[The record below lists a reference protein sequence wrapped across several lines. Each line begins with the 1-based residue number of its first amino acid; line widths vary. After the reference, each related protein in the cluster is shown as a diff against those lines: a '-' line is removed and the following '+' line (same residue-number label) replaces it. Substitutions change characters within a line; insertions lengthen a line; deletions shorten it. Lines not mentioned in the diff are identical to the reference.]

1 MSGFDDVVRAAAH
14 GARNRP
20 LAAASLSAPV
30 AAALSGA
37 DGAER
42 VLEAVAAHAAARRA
56 VVPVATATALDL
68 PARPTPVIDSG
79 PADVLTRIMALDHR
93 QDELIVRVLRL
104 VRRRGLRLPPMLLN
118 RAAIALSGDDLDE
131 VVALMDERDRAV
143 FALDGRWAD
152 RIRRFAQRNAPP
164 DPTQWEDGD
173 AQDRADYLARL
184 RRTDPDAARALLA
197 DGAWLKAR
205 APEREQ
211 ILAAL
216 ATGLG
221 PADEELLEARLDDR
235 AEAVRDRAAQLLG
248 RLPSSALIAR
258 AEALAKR
265 HVVVTRRALRAPAVE
280 LHGIEMT
287 DALARDRYPA
297 KAHRTSASLA
307 RVEEVIARIPTWR
320 WPDLAGI
327 SAAELATARTRCD
340 GQKADL
346 RVPLA
351 RAATTWHD
359 GELAAALADLRAS
372 SAPAELF
379 SPLDA
384 VDLFG
389 LLDEPRREALL
400 HRLIAAKR
408 YNDVVACTLRWPPEL
423 TAQQSRLFARAL
435 IAVTGPGT
443 YISNPQ
449 WWGVLP
455 ARCAPDALDEVL
467 AILRAAPPDTLGDLR
482 AQTVI
487 TALELRRELLE
498 LTDRTDQEAP

>member
-1 MSGFDDVVRAAAH
+1 MSGFDDVVRAAAL

-30 AAALSGA
+30 AAVLSGA

-42 VLEAVAAHAAARRA
+42 VLEAAAAHAAAARTA
-56 VVPVATATALDL
+56 IPAAPATALNL
-68 PARPTPVIDSG
+68 PARPAPVIDSG
-79 PADVLTRIMALDHR
+79 LADILTRIMALDHP
-93 QDELIVRVLRL
+93 QDEFIVRVLRL
-104 VRRRGLRLPPMLLN
+104 VRRRGLRLPPPLLN
-118 RAAIALSGDDLDE
+118 RVASALSGDDRDE
-131 VVALMDERDRAV
+131 VVAVMDERDRAV
-143 FALDGRWAD
+143 FALDERWAA

-164 DPTQWEDGD
+164 DPAWWEDGD
-173 AQDRADYLARL
+173 AQERADYLARL

-197 DGAWLKAR
+197 DGAWLRAR

-211 ILAAL
+211 ILDAL
-216 ATGLG
+216 AIGLG
-221 PADEELLEARLDDR
+221 PADEQILEERLDDR
-235 AEAVRDRAAQLLG
+235 AEAVRGRAAELLS

-258 AEALAKR
+258 AEALAER

-307 RVEEVIARIPTWR
+307 RLEEVIARIPTWR
-320 WPDLAGI
+320 WPDLVGI
-327 SAAELATARTRCD
+327 SAAELARARVRCD
-340 GQKADL
+340 GQKVEL
-346 RVPLA
+346 LVPLV
-351 RAATTWHD
+351 RAAIAWHD
-359 GELAAALADLRAS
+359 GELAAALADLGPS
-372 SAPAELF
+372 PAPAG
-379 SPLDA
+379 
-384 VDLFG
+384 LFG

-400 HRLIAAKR
+400 HRLITAKR
-408 YNDVVACTLRWPPEL
+408 YIDVATCTLSWPSEL
-423 TAQQSRLFARAL
+423 TAEQSRVFARSL
-435 IAVTGPGT
+435 IAVTRPGS
-443 YISNPQ
+443 YISDSR

-467 AILRAAPPDTLGDLR
+467 AILRGAPPDTLSDLR

-498 LTDRTDQEAP
+498 LTDRTDQEAS

>member
-1 MSGFDDVVRAAAH
+1 VSGFDDVVRAAAL

-20 LAAASLSAPV
+20 LTEASLSAPV
-30 AAALSGA
+30 AAVLSGA

-42 VLEAVAAHAAARRA
+42 VLEAAAAHAAAARTA
-56 VVPVATATALDL
+56 IPAAPATALNL
-68 PARPTPVIDSG
+68 PARPAPVIDPG
-79 PADVLTRIMALDHR
+79 LADILTRIMALDHP
-93 QDELIVRVLRL
+93 QDEFIVRVLRL
-104 VRRRGLRLPPMLLN
+104 VRRRGLRLPPPLLN
-118 RAAIALSGDDLDE
+118 RVASALSGDDRDE
-131 VVALMDERDRAV
+131 VVAVMDERDRAV
-143 FALDGRWAD
+143 FALDERWAA

-164 DPTQWEDGD
+164 DPARWEEGD
-173 AQDRADYLARL
+173 AQERADYLARL

-197 DGAWLKAR
+197 DGAWLRAR

-211 ILAAL
+211 ILNAL
-216 ATGLG
+216 AIGLG
-221 PADEELLEARLDDR
+221 PADEQILEERLDDR
-235 AEAVRDRAAQLLG
+235 AEAVRGRAAELLS

-258 AEALAKR
+258 AEALAER

-307 RVEEVIARIPTWR
+307 RLEEVIARIPTWR
-320 WPDLAGI
+320 WPDLVGI
-327 SAAELATARTRCD
+327 SAAELARARVRCD

-346 RVPLA
+346 IAPLV
-351 RAATTWHD
+351 RAAVAWRD
-359 GELAAALADLRAS
+359 GELAAALADLGPS
-372 SAPAELF
+372 PAPAG
-379 SPLDA
+379 
-384 VDLFG
+384 LFG

-400 HRLIAAKR
+400 HRLITAKR
-408 YNDVVACTLRWPPEL
+408 YSAVVTCTLSWPSEL
-423 TAQQSRLFARAL
+423 TAEQSRIFARSL
-435 IAVTGPGT
+435 IAVTRPGS
-443 YISNPQ
+443 YISDSR

-467 AILRAAPPDTLGDLR
+467 AILRGAPPDTLSDLR

-498 LTDRTDQEAP
+498 LTDRTDQEAS

>member
-1 MSGFDDVVRAAAH
+1 MSGFDDVVRAAAL

-20 LAAASLSAPV
+20 LTEASLSAPV
-30 AAALSGA
+30 AAVLSGA

-42 VLEAVAAHAAARRA
+42 VLEAAAAHAAAARTA
-56 VVPVATATALDL
+56 IPAAPATALNL
-68 PARPTPVIDSG
+68 PARPAPVIDPG
-79 PADVLTRIMALDHR
+79 LADILTRIMALDHP
-93 QDELIVRVLRL
+93 QDEFIVRVLRL
-104 VRRRGLRLPPMLLN
+104 VRRRGLRLPPPLLD
-118 RAAIALSGDDLDE
+118 RVASALSGDDRDE
-131 VVALMDERDRAV
+131 VVAVMDERDRAV
-143 FALDGRWAD
+143 FALDERWAA

-164 DPTQWEDGD
+164 DPARWEDGD
-173 AQDRADYLARL
+173 AQERADHLARL

-197 DGAWLKAR
+197 DGAWLRAR

-211 ILAAL
+211 ILNAL
-216 ATGLG
+216 AIGLG
-221 PADEELLEARLDDR
+221 PADEQILEERLDDR
-235 AEAVRDRAAQLLG
+235 AEAVRGRAAELLS

-258 AEALAKR
+258 AEALAER

-307 RVEEVIARIPTWR
+307 RLEEVIARIPTWR
-320 WPDLAGI
+320 WPDLVGI
-327 SAAELATARTRCD
+327 SAAELARARVRCD
-340 GQKADL
+340 GQKVEL
-346 RVPLA
+346 LVPLV
-351 RAATTWHD
+351 RAAVAWHD
-359 GELAAALADLRAS
+359 GELAAALADLGRS
-372 SAPAELF
+372 PAPAG
-379 SPLDA
+379 
-384 VDLFG
+384 LFG

-408 YNDVVACTLRWPPEL
+408 YSAVVTCTLSWPSEL
-423 TAQQSRLFARAL
+423 TAEQSRVFARSL
-435 IAVTGPGT
+435 IAVTRPGS
-443 YISNPQ
+443 YISDSR

-467 AILRAAPPDTLGDLR
+467 AILRSAPPDTLSDLR

-498 LTDRTDQEAP
+498 LTDRTDQEAS

>member
-1 MSGFDDVVRAAAH
+1 MSGFDDVVRAAAL

-20 LAAASLSAPV
+20 LTEASLSAPV
-30 AAALSGA
+30 AAVLSGA

-42 VLEAVAAHAAARRA
+42 VLEAAAAHAAAARTA
-56 VVPVATATALDL
+56 IPAAPATALNL
-68 PARPTPVIDSG
+68 PARPAPVIDPG
-79 PADVLTRIMALDHR
+79 LADILTRIMALDHP
-93 QDELIVRVLRL
+93 QDEFIVRVLRL
-104 VRRRGLRLPPMLLN
+104 VRRRGLRLPPPLLN
-118 RAAIALSGDDLDE
+118 RVASALSGDDRDE
-131 VVALMDERDRAV
+131 VVAVMDERDRAV
-143 FALDGRWAD
+143 FALDERWAA

-164 DPTQWEDGD
+164 DPARWEDGD
-173 AQDRADYLARL
+173 AQERADHLARL

-197 DGAWLKAR
+197 DGAWLRAR

-211 ILAAL
+211 ILNAL
-216 ATGLG
+216 AIGLG
-221 PADEELLEARLDDR
+221 PADEQILEERLDDR
-235 AEAVRDRAAQLLG
+235 AEAVRGRAAELLS

-258 AEALAKR
+258 AEALAER

-307 RVEEVIARIPTWR
+307 RLEEVIARIPTWR
-320 WPDLAGI
+320 WPDLVGI
-327 SAAELATARTRCD
+327 SAAELARARVRCD

-346 RVPLA
+346 IAPLV
-351 RAATTWHD
+351 RAAVAWRD
-359 GELAAALADLRAS
+359 GELAAALADLGRS
-372 SAPAELF
+372 PAPAG
-379 SPLDA
+379 
-384 VDLFG
+384 LFG

-408 YNDVVACTLRWPPEL
+408 YSAVVTCTLSWPSEL
-423 TAQQSRLFARAL
+423 TAEQSRIFARSL
-435 IAVTGPGT
+435 IAVTRPGS
-443 YISNPQ
+443 YISDSR

-467 AILRAAPPDTLGDLR
+467 AILRGAPPDTLSDLR

-498 LTDRTDQEAP
+498 LTDRTDQEAS

>member
-1 MSGFDDVVRAAAH
+1 MSGFDDVVRAAAL

-20 LAAASLSAPV
+20 LTEASLSAPV
-30 AAALSGA
+30 AAVLSGA

-42 VLEAVAAHAAARRA
+42 VLEAAAAHAAAARTA
-56 VVPVATATALDL
+56 IPVAPATALNL
-68 PARPTPVIDSG
+68 PARPAPVIDPG
-79 PADVLTRIMALDHR
+79 LADILTRIMALDHP
-93 QDELIVRVLRL
+93 QDEFIVRVLRL
-104 VRRRGLRLPPMLLN
+104 VRRRGLRLPPPLLN
-118 RAAIALSGDDLDE
+118 RVASALSGDDRDE
-131 VVALMDERDRAV
+131 VVAVMDERDRAV
-143 FALDGRWAD
+143 FALDERWAA

-164 DPTQWEDGD
+164 DPARWEDGD
-173 AQDRADYLARL
+173 AQERADHLARL

-211 ILAAL
+211 ILNAL
-216 ATGLG
+216 AIGLG
-221 PADEELLEARLDDR
+221 PADEQILEERLDDR
-235 AEAVRDRAAQLLG
+235 AEAVRGRAAELLS

-258 AEALAKR
+258 AEALAER

-307 RVEEVIARIPTWR
+307 RLEEVIARIPTWR
-320 WPDLAGI
+320 WPDLVGI
-327 SAAELATARTRCD
+327 SAAELARARVRCD
-340 GQKADL
+340 GQKVEL
-346 RVPLA
+346 LVPLV
-351 RAATTWHD
+351 RAAVAWRD
-359 GELAAALADLRAS
+359 GELAAALADLGPS
-372 SAPAELF
+372 PAPAG
-379 SPLDA
+379 
-384 VDLFG
+384 LFG

-400 HRLIAAKR
+400 HRLITAKR
-408 YNDVVACTLRWPPEL
+408 YSAVVTCTLSWPSEL
-423 TAQQSRLFARAL
+423 TAEQSRVFARSL
-435 IAVTGPGT
+435 IAVTRPGS
-443 YISNPQ
+443 YISDSR

-467 AILRAAPPDTLGDLR
+467 AILRGAPPDTLSDLR

-498 LTDRTDQEAP
+498 LTDRTDQEAS

>member
-1 MSGFDDVVRAAAH
+1 MSGFDDVVRAAAL

-30 AAALSGA
+30 AATLSGA

-211 ILAAL
+211 ILDAL
-216 ATGLG
+216 AIGLG
-221 PADEELLEARLDDR
+221 PADEQILEERLDDR
-235 AEAVRDRAAQLLG
+235 AEAVRGRAAELLS

-258 AEALAKR
+258 AEALAER

-280 LHGIEMT
+280 LHDIEMT

-307 RVEEVIARIPTWR
+307 RLEEVIARIPTWR
-320 WPDLAGI
+320 WPDLVGI
-327 SAAELATARTRCD
+327 SAAELARARTRCD
-340 GQKADL
+340 GQKVEL
-346 RVPLA
+346 LVPLV
-351 RAATTWHD
+351 RAATTWRD
-359 GELAAALADLRAS
+359 GELAAALADLNS
-372 SAPAELF
+372 SPAPAG
-379 SPLDA
+379 
-384 VDLFG
+384 LFG
-389 LLDEPRREALL
+389 LLDEPHREALL

-408 YNDVVACTLRWPPEL
+408 YSAVVTCTLSWPSEL
-423 TAQQSRLFARAL
+423 TAEQSRIFARSL
-435 IAVTGPGT
+435 IAVTRPGS
-443 YISNPQ
+443 YISDSR

-455 ARCAPDALDEVL
+455 ARCAPEALDEVL
-467 AILRAAPPDTLGDLR
+467 DILRGAPPDTLSDLR

>member
-1 MSGFDDVVRAAAH
+1 MSGFDDVVRAAAL

-20 LAAASLSAPV
+20 LTEASLSAPV
-30 AAALSGA
+30 AAVLSGA

-42 VLEAVAAHAAARRA
+42 VLEAAAAHAAAARTSI
-56 VVPVATATALDL
+56 PVASATALNL
-68 PARPTPVIDSG
+68 PAHPTPVIDPG
-79 PADVLTRIMALDHR
+79 LADVLTRIMALDHR

-211 ILAAL
+211 ILDAL
-216 ATGLG
+216 AIGLG
-221 PADEELLEARLDDR
+221 PADEQILEERLDDR
-235 AEAVRDRAAQLLG
+235 AEAVRGRAAELLS

-258 AEALAKR
+258 AEALAER

-307 RVEEVIARIPTWR
+307 RLEEVIARIPTWR
-320 WPDLAGI
+320 WPDLVGI
-327 SAAELATARTRCD
+327 SAAELARARTRCD
-340 GQKADL
+340 GQKVEL
-346 RVPLA
+346 LVPLV
-351 RAATTWHD
+351 RAATTWRD
-359 GELAAALADLRAS
+359 GELAAALADLNS
-372 SAPAELF
+372 SPAPAG
-379 SPLDA
+379 
-384 VDLFG
+384 LFG

-408 YNDVVACTLRWPPEL
+408 YSAVVTCTLSWPSEL
-423 TAQQSRLFARAL
+423 TAEQSRIFARSL
-435 IAVTGPGT
+435 IAVTRPGS
-443 YISNPQ
+443 YISDSR

-455 ARCAPDALDEVL
+455 ARCAPEALDEVL
-467 AILRAAPPDTLGDLR
+467 DILRGAPPDTLSDLR

-498 LTDRTDQEAP
+498 LTDRTDQEAS

>member
-1 MSGFDDVVRAAAH
+1 MSGFDDVVRAAAL

-20 LAAASLSAPV
+20 LTEASLSAPV
-30 AAALSGA
+30 AAVLSGA

-42 VLEAVAAHAAARRA
+42 VLEAAAAHAAAARTA
-56 VVPVATATALDL
+56 IPVAPATALNL
-68 PARPTPVIDSG
+68 PARPAPVIDPG
-79 PADVLTRIMALDHR
+79 LADILTRIMALDHP
-93 QDELIVRVLRL
+93 QDEFIVRVLRL
-104 VRRRGLRLPPMLLN
+104 VRRRGLRLPPPLLN
-118 RAAIALSGDDLDE
+118 RVAGALSGDDRDE
-131 VVALMDERDRAV
+131 VVAVMDERGRAV
-143 FALDGRWAD
+143 FALDERWAA

-164 DPTQWEDGD
+164 DPARWEDGD
-173 AQDRADYLARL
+173 AQERADHLARL

-197 DGAWLKAR
+197 GGAWLRAR

-211 ILAAL
+211 ILNAL
-216 ATGLG
+216 AIGLG
-221 PADEELLEARLDDR
+221 PADEQILEERLDDR
-235 AEAVRDRAAQLLG
+235 AEAVRGRAAELLS

-258 AEALAKR
+258 AEALAER

-307 RVEEVIARIPTWR
+307 RLEEVIARIPTWR
-320 WPDLAGI
+320 WPDLVGI
-327 SAAELATARTRCD
+327 SAAELARARVRCD

-346 RVPLA
+346 IAPLV
-351 RAATTWHD
+351 RAAVAWRD
-359 GELAAALADLRAS
+359 GELAAALADLGPS
-372 SAPAELF
+372 PAPAG
-379 SPLDA
+379 
-384 VDLFG
+384 LFG

-400 HRLIAAKR
+400 HRLITAKR
-408 YNDVVACTLRWPPEL
+408 YSAVVTCTLSWPSEL
-423 TAQQSRLFARAL
+423 TAEQSRVFARSL
-435 IAVTGPGT
+435 IAVTRPGS
-443 YISNPQ
+443 YISDSR

-467 AILRAAPPDTLGDLR
+467 AILRGAPPDTLSDLR

-498 LTDRTDQEAP
+498 LTDRTDQEAS

>member
-1 MSGFDDVVRAAAH
+1 MSGFDDVVRAAAL

-42 VLEAVAAHAAARRA
+42 VLEAAAAHAAARRA
-56 VVPVATATALDL
+56 VVPAATATALNL

-211 ILAAL
+211 ILDAL
-216 ATGLG
+216 AIGLG
-221 PADEELLEARLDDR
+221 PADEQILEERLDDR
-235 AEAVRDRAAQLLG
+235 AEAVRGRAAELLS
-248 RLPSSALIAR
+248 RLPSSAFIAR
-258 AEALAKR
+258 AEALAER

-307 RVEEVIARIPTWR
+307 RLEEVIARIPTWR
-320 WPDLAGI
+320 WPDLVGI
-327 SAAELATARTRCD
+327 SAAELARARVRCD
-340 GQKADL
+340 GQKVEL
-346 RVPLA
+346 LVPLI
-351 RAATTWHD
+351 RAAVAWHD
-359 GELAAALADLRAS
+359 GELAAALADLGPS
-372 SAPAELF
+372 PAPAG
-379 SPLDA
+379 
-384 VDLFG
+384 LFG

-408 YNDVVACTLRWPPEL
+408 YSAVVTCTLSWPSEL
-423 TAQQSRLFARAL
+423 TAEQSRVFARSL
-435 IAVTGPGT
+435 IAVTRPGS
-443 YISNPQ
+443 YISDSR

-467 AILRAAPPDTLGDLR
+467 AILRGAPPDTLSDLR

-498 LTDRTDQEAP
+498 LTDRTDQEAS

>member
-1 MSGFDDVVRAAAH
+1 MSGFDDVVRAAAL

-20 LAAASLSAPV
+20 LVAASLSAPV
-30 AAALSGA
+30 AAVLSGA

-42 VLEAVAAHAAARRA
+42 VLEAAAAHAAAARTA
-56 VVPVATATALDL
+56 IPAAPATALNL
-68 PARPTPVIDSG
+68 PARPAPVIDPG
-79 PADVLTRIMALDHR
+79 LADILTRIMALDHP
-93 QDELIVRVLRL
+93 QDEFIVRVLRL
-104 VRRRGLRLPPMLLN
+104 VRRRGLRLPPPLLN
-118 RAAIALSGDDLDE
+118 RVASALSGDDRDE
-131 VVALMDERDRAV
+131 VVAVMDERDRAV
-143 FALDGRWAD
+143 FALDERWAA

-164 DPTQWEDGD
+164 DPARWEEGD
-173 AQDRADYLARL
+173 AQERADHLARL

-197 DGAWLKAR
+197 DGAWLRAR

-211 ILAAL
+211 ILNAL
-216 ATGLG
+216 AIGLG
-221 PADEELLEARLDDR
+221 PADEQILEERLDDR
-235 AEAVRDRAAQLLG
+235 AEAVRGRAAELLS

-258 AEALAKR
+258 AEALAER

-307 RVEEVIARIPTWR
+307 RLEEVIARIPTWR
-320 WPDLAGI
+320 WPDLVGI
-327 SAAELATARTRCD
+327 SAAELARARVRCD

-346 RVPLA
+346 IAPLV
-351 RAATTWHD
+351 RAAVAWRD
-359 GELAAALADLRAS
+359 GELAAALADLGPS
-372 SAPAELF
+372 PAPAG
-379 SPLDA
+379 
-384 VDLFG
+384 LFG

-400 HRLIAAKR
+400 HRLITAKR
-408 YNDVVACTLRWPPEL
+408 YSAVVTCTLSWPSEL
-423 TAQQSRLFARAL
+423 TAEQSRVFARSL
-435 IAVTGPGT
+435 IAVTRPGS
-443 YISNPQ
+443 YISDSR

-467 AILRAAPPDTLGDLR
+467 AILRGAPPDTLSDLR

-498 LTDRTDQEAP
+498 LTDRTDQEAS

>member
-1 MSGFDDVVRAAAH
+1 MSGFDDVVRAAAL

-20 LAAASLSAPV
+20 LTEASLSAPV
-30 AAALSGA
+30 AAVLSGA

-42 VLEAVAAHAAARRA
+42 VLEAAAAHAAAARTA
-56 VVPVATATALDL
+56 IPVAPATALNL
-68 PARPTPVIDSG
+68 PARPAPVIDPG
-79 PADVLTRIMALDHR
+79 LADILTRIMALDHP
-93 QDELIVRVLRL
+93 QDEFIVRVLRL

-164 DPTQWEDGD
+164 DPARWEDGD
-173 AQDRADYLARL
+173 AQERADHLARL

-211 ILAAL
+211 ILDAL
-216 ATGLG
+216 AIGLG
-221 PADEELLEARLDDR
+221 PADEQILEERLDDR
-235 AEAVRDRAAQLLG
+235 AEAVRGRAAELLS

-307 RVEEVIARIPTWR
+307 RLEEVIARIPTWR
-320 WPDLAGI
+320 WPDLVGI
-327 SAAELATARTRCD
+327 SAVELARARVRCD
-340 GQKADL
+340 GQKVEL
-346 RVPLA
+346 LVPLV
-351 RAATTWHD
+351 RAAVAWRD
-359 GELAAALADLRAS
+359 GELAAALADLGPS
-372 SAPAELF
+372 PAPAG
-379 SPLDA
+379 
-384 VDLFG
+384 LFG

-400 HRLIAAKR
+400 HRLITAKR
-408 YNDVVACTLRWPPEL
+408 YSAVVTCTLSWPSEL
-423 TAQQSRLFARAL
+423 TAEQSRVFARSL
-435 IAVTGPGT
+435 IAVTRPGS
-443 YISNPQ
+443 YISDSR

-467 AILRAAPPDTLGDLR
+467 AILRGAPPDTLSDLR

-498 LTDRTDQEAP
+498 LTDRTDQEAS

>member
-1 MSGFDDVVRAAAH
+1 MSGFDDVVRAAAL

-20 LAAASLSAPV
+20 LTEASLSAPV
-30 AAALSGA
+30 AAVLSGA

-42 VLEAVAAHAAARRA
+42 VLEAAAAHAAAARTA
-56 VVPVATATALDL
+56 IPAAPATALNL
-68 PARPTPVIDSG
+68 PARPAPVIDPG
-79 PADVLTRIMALDHR
+79 LADILTRIMALDHP

-118 RAAIALSGDDLDE
+118 RAASVLSGDDREE
-131 VVALMDERDRAV
+131 VVAVMDERDRAV
-143 FALDGRWAD
+143 FALDERWAA
-152 RIRRFAQRNAPP
+152 RIRRFAQRDAPP
-164 DPTQWEDGD
+164 DPARWEDGD
-173 AQDRADYLARL
+173 AQERADHLARL

-197 DGAWLKAR
+197 DGAWLRAR

-211 ILAAL
+211 ILDAL
-216 ATGLG
+216 AIGLG
-221 PADEELLEARLDDR
+221 PADEQILEERLDDR
-235 AEAVRDRAAQLLG
+235 AEAVRGRAAELLS

-258 AEALAKR
+258 AEALAER

-307 RVEEVIARIPTWR
+307 RLEEVIARIPTWR
-320 WPDLAGI
+320 WPDLVGI
-327 SAAELATARTRCD
+327 SAAELARARVRCD

-346 RVPLA
+346 IAPLV
-351 RAATTWHD
+351 RAAVAWRD
-359 GELAAALADLRAS
+359 GELAAALADLGPS
-372 SAPAELF
+372 PAPAG
-379 SPLDA
+379 
-384 VDLFG
+384 LFG

-408 YNDVVACTLRWPPEL
+408 YSAVVTCTLSWPSEL
-423 TAQQSRLFARAL
+423 TAEQSRIFARSL
-435 IAVTGPGT
+435 IAVTRPGS
-443 YISNPQ
+443 YISDSR

-467 AILRAAPPDTLGDLR
+467 AILRGAPPDTLSDLR

-498 LTDRTDQEAP
+498 LTDRTDQEAS

>member
-1 MSGFDDVVRAAAH
+1 MSGFDDVVRAAAL

-20 LAAASLSAPV
+20 LTEASLSAPV
-30 AAALSGA
+30 AAVLSGA

-42 VLEAVAAHAAARRA
+42 VLEAAAAHAAAARTA
-56 VVPVATATALDL
+56 IPAAPATALNL
-68 PARPTPVIDSG
+68 PARPAPVIDPG
-79 PADVLTRIMALDHR
+79 LADILTRIMALDHP
-93 QDELIVRVLRL
+93 QDEFIVRVLRL
-104 VRRRGLRLPPMLLN
+104 VRRRGLRLPPPLLD
-118 RAAIALSGDDLDE
+118 RVASALSGDDRDE
-131 VVALMDERDRAV
+131 VVAVMDERDRAV
-143 FALDGRWAD
+143 FALDERWAA

-164 DPTQWEDGD
+164 DPARWEDGD
-173 AQDRADYLARL
+173 AQERADHLARL

-197 DGAWLKAR
+197 DGAWLRAR

-211 ILAAL
+211 ILNAL
-216 ATGLG
+216 AIGLG
-221 PADEELLEARLDDR
+221 PADEQILEERLDDR
-235 AEAVRDRAAQLLG
+235 AEAVRGRAAELLS

-258 AEALAKR
+258 AEALAER

-307 RVEEVIARIPTWR
+307 RLEEVIARIPTWR
-320 WPDLAGI
+320 WPDLVGI
-327 SAAELATARTRCD
+327 SAAELARARVRCD

-346 RVPLA
+346 IVPLI
-351 RAATTWHD
+351 RAAVAWRD
-359 GELAAALADLRAS
+359 GELAAALADLGPS
-372 SAPAELF
+372 PAPAG
-379 SPLDA
+379 
-384 VDLFG
+384 LFG

-400 HRLIAAKR
+400 HRLITAKR
-408 YNDVVACTLRWPPEL
+408 YSAVVTCTLSWPSEL
-423 TAQQSRLFARAL
+423 TAEQSRIFARSL
-435 IAVTGPGT
+435 IAVTRPGS
-443 YISNPQ
+443 YISDSR

-467 AILRAAPPDTLGDLR
+467 AILRGAPPDTLSDLR

-498 LTDRTDQEAP
+498 LTDRTDQEAS

>member
-1 MSGFDDVVRAAAH
+1 MSGFDDVVRAAAL

-20 LAAASLSAPV
+20 LTEASLSAPV
-30 AAALSGA
+30 AAVLSGA

-42 VLEAVAAHAAARRA
+42 VLEAAAAHAAAARTSI
-56 VVPVATATALDL
+56 PVASATALNL
-68 PARPTPVIDSG
+68 PAHPTPVIDPG
-79 PADVLTRIMALDHR
+79 LADVLTRIMALDHP
-93 QDELIVRVLRL
+93 QDEFIVRVLRL
-104 VRRRGLRLPPMLLN
+104 VRRRGLRLPPPLLD
-118 RAAIALSGDDLDE
+118 RVASALSGDDRDE
-131 VVALMDERDRAV
+131 VVAVMDERDHAV
-143 FALDGRWAD
+143 FALDERWAA

-164 DPTQWEDGD
+164 DPARWEDGD
-173 AQDRADYLARL
+173 AQERADHLARL

-211 ILAAL
+211 ILDAL
-216 ATGLG
+216 AIGLG
-221 PADEELLEARLDDR
+221 PADEQILEERLDDR
-235 AEAVRDRAAQLLG
+235 AEAVRGRAAELLS

-258 AEALAKR
+258 AEALAER

-307 RVEEVIARIPTWR
+307 RLEEVIARIPTWR
-320 WPDLAGI
+320 WPDLVGI
-327 SAAELATARTRCD
+327 SAAELARARVRCD

-346 RVPLA
+346 IAPLV
-351 RAATTWHD
+351 RAAVAWRD
-359 GELAAALADLRAS
+359 GELAAALADLGPS
-372 SAPAELF
+372 PAPAG
-379 SPLDA
+379 
-384 VDLFG
+384 LFG

>member
-1 MSGFDDVVRAAAH
+1 MSGFDDVVRAAAL

-20 LAAASLSAPV
+20 LTEASLSAPV
-30 AAALSGA
+30 AAVLSGA

-42 VLEAVAAHAAARRA
+42 VLEAAAAHAAAARTSI
-56 VVPVATATALDL
+56 PVASATALNL
-68 PARPTPVIDSG
+68 PAHPTPVIDPG
-79 PADVLTRIMALDHR
+79 LADVLTRIMALDHP

-104 VRRRGLRLPPMLLN
+104 VRRRGLRLPPPLLD
-118 RAAIALSGDDLDE
+118 RAASALSGDDREE
-131 VVALMDERDRAV
+131 VVAVMDERDRAV
-143 FALDGRWAD
+143 FALDERWAA

-164 DPTQWEDGD
+164 DPARWEDGD
-173 AQDRADYLARL
+173 AQERADHLARL

-211 ILAAL
+211 ILDAL
-216 ATGLG
+216 AIGLG
-221 PADEELLEARLDDR
+221 PADEQILEERLDDR
-235 AEAVRDRAAQLLG
+235 AEAVRGRAAELLS

-258 AEALAKR
+258 AEALAER

-307 RVEEVIARIPTWR
+307 RLEEVIARIPTWR
-320 WPDLAGI
+320 WPDLVGI
-327 SAAELATARTRCD
+327 SAAELARARTRCD
-340 GQKADL
+340 GQKVEL
-346 RVPLA
+346 LVPLV
-351 RAATTWHD
+351 RAATTWRD
-359 GELAAALADLRAS
+359 GELAAALADLNS
-372 SAPAELF
+372 SPAPAG
-379 SPLDA
+379 
-384 VDLFG
+384 LFG

-408 YNDVVACTLRWPPEL
+408 YSAVVTCTLSWPSEL
-423 TAQQSRLFARAL
+423 TAEQSRIFARSL
-435 IAVTGPGT
+435 IAVTRPGS
-443 YISNPQ
+443 YISDSR

-455 ARCAPDALDEVL
+455 ARCAPEALDEVL
-467 AILRAAPPDTLGDLR
+467 DILRGAPPDTLSDLR

-498 LTDRTDQEAP
+498 LTDQTDQEAS

>member
-1 MSGFDDVVRAAAH
+1 MSGFDDVVRAAAL

-20 LAAASLSAPV
+20 LTEASLSAPV
-30 AAALSGA
+30 AAVLSGA

-42 VLEAVAAHAAARRA
+42 VLEAAAAHAAAARTA
-56 VVPVATATALDL
+56 IPVAPATALNL
-68 PARPTPVIDSG
+68 PARPAPVIDPG
-79 PADVLTRIMALDHR
+79 LADILTRIMALDHP
-93 QDELIVRVLRL
+93 QDEFIVRVLRL
-104 VRRRGLRLPPMLLN
+104 VRRRGLRLPPPLLN
-118 RAAIALSGDDLDE
+118 RVASALSGDDRDE
-131 VVALMDERDRAV
+131 VVAVMDERDRAV
-143 FALDGRWAD
+143 FALDERWAA

-164 DPTQWEDGD
+164 DPARWEDGD
-173 AQDRADYLARL
+173 AQERADHLARL

-211 ILAAL
+211 ILDAL
-216 ATGLG
+216 AIGLG
-221 PADEELLEARLDDR
+221 PADEQILEERLDDR
-235 AEAVRDRAAQLLG
+235 AEAVRGRAAELLS

-258 AEALAKR
+258 AEALAER

-307 RVEEVIARIPTWR
+307 RLEEVIARIPTWR
-320 WPDLAGI
+320 WPDLVGI
-327 SAAELATARTRCD
+327 SAAELARARTRCD
-340 GQKADL
+340 GQKVEL
-346 RVPLA
+346 LVPLV
-351 RAATTWHD
+351 RAAITWRD
-359 GELAAALADLRAS
+359 GELAAALADLNS
-372 SAPAELF
+372 SPAPAG
-379 SPLDA
+379 
-384 VDLFG
+384 LFG

-408 YNDVVACTLRWPPEL
+408 YSAVVTCTLSWPSEL
-423 TAQQSRLFARAL
+423 TAEQSRVFARSL
-435 IAVTGPGT
+435 IAVTRPGS
-443 YISNPQ
+443 YISDSR

-467 AILRAAPPDTLGDLR
+467 AILRGAPPDTLSDLR

-498 LTDRTDQEAP
+498 LTDRTDQEAS

>member
-1 MSGFDDVVRAAAH
+1 MSGFDDVVRAAAL

-20 LAAASLSAPV
+20 LTEASLSAPV
-30 AAALSGA
+30 AAVLSGA

-42 VLEAVAAHAAARRA
+42 VLEAAAAHAAAARTA
-56 VVPVATATALDL
+56 IPVAPATALNL
-68 PARPTPVIDSG
+68 PARPAPVIDPG
-79 PADVLTRIMALDHR
+79 LADILTRIMALDHP
-93 QDELIVRVLRL
+93 QDEFIVRVLRL
-104 VRRRGLRLPPMLLN
+104 VRRRGLRLPPPLLN
-118 RAAIALSGDDLDE
+118 RVASALSGDDRDE
-131 VVALMDERDRAV
+131 VVAVMDERDRAV
-143 FALDGRWAD
+143 FALDERWAA

-164 DPTQWEDGD
+164 DPARWEDGD
-173 AQDRADYLARL
+173 AQERADHLARL

-211 ILAAL
+211 ILNAL
-216 ATGLG
+216 AIGLG
-221 PADEELLEARLDDR
+221 PADEQILEERLDDR
-235 AEAVRDRAAQLLG
+235 AEAVRGRAAELLS

-258 AEALAKR
+258 AEALAER

-307 RVEEVIARIPTWR
+307 RLEEVIARIPTWR
-320 WPDLAGI
+320 WPDLVGI
-327 SAAELATARTRCD
+327 SAAELARARARCD
-340 GQKADL
+340 GQKVEL
-346 RVPLA
+346 LVPLV
-351 RAATTWHD
+351 RAAVAWRD
-359 GELAAALADLRAS
+359 GELAAALADLGPS
-372 SAPAELF
+372 PAPAG
-379 SPLDA
+379 
-384 VDLFG
+384 LFG

-400 HRLIAAKR
+400 HRLITAKR
-408 YNDVVACTLRWPPEL
+408 YSAVVTCTLSWPSEL
-423 TAQQSRLFARAL
+423 TAEQSRVFARSL
-435 IAVTGPGT
+435 IAVTRPGS
-443 YISNPQ
+443 YISDSR

-467 AILRAAPPDTLGDLR
+467 AILRGAPPDTLSDLR

-498 LTDRTDQEAP
+498 LTDRTDQEAS